1 MQVLKVT
8 TLGVAMAVMSAC
20 SSSGSDTAAPAPQPV
35 VSAPTTTTPTT
46 SSIQGNI
53 IKVSEDQVVVSDINK
68 TAATTQ
74 VNKVVING
82 QILDFVPAHFSAG
95 KLNMRSGNID
105 RVGGGNLQL
114 SYTRYGYIREGSA
127 GPAVF
132 AQGEVTPINAVPK
145 TGTATYQ
152 GSAAHVVPGEVSLVD
167 SSFTVDFAKQQVQGV
182 IKAPAGDVNLA
193 ATINGNAFSGVHNGM
208 QTQGMFYGS
217 QAQELGGVYADTTGL
232 VSGAYGAK
240 R

>member
-20 SSSGSDTAAPAPQPV
+20 SSSGGDTAAPAPQPV
-35 VSAPTTTTPTT
+35 VSAPTTTPTT

-82 QILDFVPAHFSAG
+82 QTLDFVPANFSTG

-145 TGTATYQ
+145 SPTKITA
-152 GSAAHVVPGEVSLVD
+152 S
-167 SSFTVDFAKQQVQGV
+167 
-182 IKAPAGDVNLA
+182 GD
-193 ATINGNAFSGVHNGM
+193 
-208 QTQGMFYGS
+208 
-217 QAQELGGVYADTTGL
+217 LGGRLTHFGL
-232 VSGAYGAK
+232 L
-240 R
+240 